1 MRKSDDLKAE
11 YLLIQGQYEAF
22 DQRALSMKALA
33 TPLLGAGIAFGV
45 KEDSSAVLLATILV
59 AGSLWLLEAI
69 WKGFQYSLTDR
80 IKLLEAWFRG
90 DTRIDDRDIR
100 EDEPPFQIYTAW
112 GEVYARER
120 LGYILSRMM
129 APFVC
134 LPYAIVVIVCI
145 VLIVAKMGL

>member
-112 GEVYARER
+112 SEVYARER

-134 LPYAIVVIVCI
+134 LPYAIVIIVCI

>member
-45 KEDSSAVLLATILV
+45 KEHSQSVLLATILV
-59 AGSLWLLEAI
+59 ASSLWVLEGI

-80 IKLLEAWFRG
+80 IILLEAWFRKPRT
-90 DTRIDDRDIR
+90 DATSEKTSR
-100 EDEPPFQIYTAW
+100 PFRSTPR
-112 GEVYARER
+112 GAR
-120 LGYILSRMM
+120 S
-129 APFVC
+129 
-134 LPYAIVVIVCI
+134 
-145 VLIVAKMGL
+145 MGVSGSGTS